1 MLDQLGAISMLS
13 TAVSFL
19 DNLDKNRFFNARPAR
34 RNFNAFHGSPLFG
47 KSKKRLEKNTFFF
60 LRPSS
65 PPEAFSCNTRA
76 SARKIFFSRVI
87 FPLKNSNFPKFREI
101 FRRGK
106 SRNLS
111 KNVRAGEIFEILRN
125 FRKSPARFSKF
136 SEITVCENQRF
147 RKSTSMKSAFVK
159 INLNEI
165 SVFEIPPQ

>member
-76 SARKIFFSRVI
+76 SARKFFFFRVI
-87 FPLKNSNFPKFREI
+87 FPLKNSIFPKISGNISAGKIEEFVKKCSGRRDFRNSPKFSEI
-101 FRRGK
+101 
-106 SRNLS
+106 
-111 KNVRAGEIFEILRN
+111 AGEIFEIFRN
-125 FRKSPARFSKF
+125 HSL
-136 SEITVCENQRF
+136 
-147 RKSTSMKSAFVK
+147 RKSTFSK
-159 INLNEI
+159 IHLNEI
-165 SVFEIPPQ
+165 SVCENQPQ